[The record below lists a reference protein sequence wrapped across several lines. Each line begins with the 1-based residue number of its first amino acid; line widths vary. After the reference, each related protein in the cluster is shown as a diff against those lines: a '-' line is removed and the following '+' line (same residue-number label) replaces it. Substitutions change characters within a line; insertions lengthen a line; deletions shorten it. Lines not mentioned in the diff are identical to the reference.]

1 MARFI
6 LGHRLRALGERHGA
20 VEAVLYRLDRAFFGT
35 LLWLIRRL
43 PVDTASR
50 LGARIGAAL
59 GPRFRKGRALDD
71 NLRLAL
77 PDRSEDE
84 RKRIARQAWGNAG
97 AVFAEYAHLDE
108 IAFGENGA
116 RIAVEVLG
124 DIRTFR
130 DPAHPAVFV
139 TAHQANW
146 EVSAAAIARQGVPLA
161 VVYSPPTNPLLD
173 ELLNRWRTRIGCELL
188 ARDESMRPMLQALRN
203 GTSVG
208 IVMDRRVDSGKDVA
222 LFGHP
227 KSTTLVPARLAL
239 RHGFDLVPIRV
250 ERLQDARFR
259 VSFHPPV
266 AVPGG
271 GDEIA
276 RAIGM
281 TESLHALF
289 EQWIREHPG
298 DWFPSKRLWP
308 KSAYAVRRGRVR
320 NNDAAPTP
328 PANPSP
334 PRELTDG

>member
-146 EVSAAAIARQGVPLA
+146 EVTAAAIARQGVPLA

-173 ELLNRWRTRIGCELL
+173 ELLNVALFALLALEIVVVDLEPNALVIGALTIPLVLL
-188 ARDESMRPMLQALRN
+188 ARTA
-203 GTSVG
+203 SVQ
-208 IVMDRRVDSGKDVA
+208 
-222 LFGHP
+222 
-227 KSTTLVPARLAL
+227 VPAVVLDR
-239 RHGFDLVPIRV
+239 RHGFDPYTR
-250 ERLQDARFR
+250 RLMIWGGLRGALG
-259 VSFHPPV
+259 V
-266 AVPGG
+266 AMAFTLPDG
-271 GDEIA
+271 A
-276 RAIGM
+276 
-281 TESLHALF
+281 
-289 EQWIREHPG
+289 
-298 DWFPSKRLWP
+298 
-308 KSAYAVRRGRVR
+308 
-320 NNDAAPTP
+320 
-328 PANPSP
+328 
-334 PRELTDG
+334 PRELFLVMTYCVVVFSIVVQGLTVGRVAARAAAASPSSP

>member
-6 LGHRLRALGERHGA
+6 LGHRLRALGERHGS
-20 VEAVLYRLDRAFFGT
+20 VEAVLYRLDRAFFGA

-59 GPRFRKGRALDD
+59 GPRFRKGRVLDD
-71 NLRLAL
+71 NLRLAF
-77 PDRSEDE
+77 PDKSENE
-84 RKRIARQAWGNAG
+84 RRHIAREAWGNAG

-108 IAFGENGA
+108 IAFGDDGA
-116 RIAVEVLG
+116 RIQVEVRG

-130 DPAHPAVFV
+130 DATHPAVFV

-146 EVSAAAIARQGVPLA
+146 EVSAAAIARQNVPLA

-173 ELLNRWRTRIGCELL
+173 ELLNRWRMRIGCELL
-188 ARDESMRPMLQALRN
+188 ARDESMRPLLHALRK

-208 IVMDRRVDSGKDVA
+208 IVMDRRVDSGKDVE

-227 KSTTLVPARLAL
+227 KPTTLVPARLAL

-250 ERLQDARFR
+250 ERLEGARFR
-259 VSFHPPV
+259 VTFHPPV

-271 GDEIA
+271 DDEIA
-276 RAIGM
+276 RAVRM
-281 TESLHALF
+281 TESLHTLF
-289 EQWIREHPG
+289 EQWIRERPG

-308 KSAYAVRRGRVR
+308 KSAYVVRRGRLQQAGA
-320 NNDAAPTP
+320 NTP

-334 PRELTDG
+334 ARELTDG

>member
-6 LGHRLRALGERHGA
+6 LGHRLRALGERHGL
-20 VEAVLYRLDRAFFGT
+20 VEAALYRLDRAFFGS

-71 NLRLAL
+71 NLRLVF
-77 PDRSEDE
+77 PDKSEGE
-84 RKRIARQAWGNAG
+84 RKRIAREAWGNAG

-108 IAFGENGA
+108 IAFGEGGA
-116 RIAVEVLG
+116 RIQVELSG
-124 DIRTFR
+124 DLRTFR
-130 DPAHPAVFV
+130 DPSHPAVFV

-146 EVSAAAIARQGVPLA
+146 EVTAAAIARQRVPLA

-173 ELLNRWRTRIGCELL
+173 ELLNRWRASIGCELL
-188 ARDESMRPMLQALRN
+188 ARDESMRPLLHALRK
-203 GTSVG
+203 GTSIG

-227 KSTTLVPARLAL
+227 KSTTLIPARLAL

-250 ERLQDARFR
+250 ERLQGARFR
-259 VSFHPPV
+259 VTFHPPV
-266 AVPGG
+266 AVPA
-271 GDEIA
+271 GDNEIA
-276 RAIGM
+276 RAIRM

-289 EQWIREHPG
+289 EQWIRARPG
-298 DWFPSKRLWP
+298 DWFCSKRLWP
-308 KSAYAVRRGRVR
+308 KSAYPVRRGRVQH
-320 NNDAAPTP
+320 AAATAS

-334 PRELTDG
+334 ARELTDG